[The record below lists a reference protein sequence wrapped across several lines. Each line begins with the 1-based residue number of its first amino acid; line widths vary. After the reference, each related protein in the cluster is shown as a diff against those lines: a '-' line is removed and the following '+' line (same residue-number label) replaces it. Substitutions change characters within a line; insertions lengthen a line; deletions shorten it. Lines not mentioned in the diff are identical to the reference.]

1 MMLPGFELQVWKW
14 ERKLL
19 IEKDEEFNPVMK
31 DGKPV
36 IYDSWIILTVVV
48 GGSKFNVD
56 VDTVHF
62 DKNILPTILD
72 PLIRFWRSIS
82 VGHSLFPERENMLA
96 FFLEEK
102 AQNPALC
109 EP

>member
-14 ERKLL
+14 ERKHLV
-19 IEKDEEFNPVMK
+19 EKDEEYNPVIK

-36 IYDSWIILTVVV
+36 IMDAWVILTVVS
-48 GGSKFNVD
+48 GGRKFNID
-56 VDTVHF
+56 VDEPDF
-62 DKNILPTILD
+62 DKNILPFVLD
-72 PLIRFWRSIS
+72 PLIRFWRSIG
-82 VGHSLFPERENMLA
+82 VGHALFSERENMLA